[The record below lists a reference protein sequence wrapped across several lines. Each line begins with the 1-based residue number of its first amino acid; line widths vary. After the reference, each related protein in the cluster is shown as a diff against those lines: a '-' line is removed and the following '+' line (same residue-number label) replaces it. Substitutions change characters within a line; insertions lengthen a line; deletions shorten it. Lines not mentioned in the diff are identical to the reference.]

1 MRDPEERDEHRFDPE
16 IDAAKALLNRMRK
29 LAEERGERR
38 VDAARMEKVRKR
50 QAARRGFMDQGAA
63 SAPGAIR
70 DPRAI
75 GEVVARLSKARGW
88 NTQLA
93 VGSVLGRWN
102 ELVGEDIAAHCKPE
116 SFEDTVVIV
125 RCDST
130 SWATQLR
137 LLSHQLLKK
146 FDAELGPGIVTVIRV
161 LGPNAPS
168 WRHGMRSVAGRGP
181 RDTYG

>member
-1 MRDPEERDEHRFDPE
+1 MREPEERDEHRFDPE

-29 LAEERGERR
+29 LAEERGDRR

-50 QAARRGFMDQGAA
+50 QAARRGFMDKGG
-63 SAPGAIR
+63 SPEPCAIR

-88 NTQLA
+88 NTQVA

-102 ELVGEDIAAHCKPE
+102 EMVGEDIAAHCKPE

-146 FDAELGPGIVTVIRV
+146 FDAELGPGIVTVIRI